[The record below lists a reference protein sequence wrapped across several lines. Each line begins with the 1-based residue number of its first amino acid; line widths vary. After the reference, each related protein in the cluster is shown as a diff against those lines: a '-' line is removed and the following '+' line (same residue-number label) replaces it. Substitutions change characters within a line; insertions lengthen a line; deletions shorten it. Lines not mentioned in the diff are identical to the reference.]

1 MQITVK
7 NLYKRISPRKVRP
20 VLHNFRNMNIK
31 EAKIAAS
38 FVDKKAAG
46 FLLDLIK
53 AGIAAAKENYLE
65 TDKTIIKSIACNEGP
80 RLKRF
85 IPWSKGQSRRITK
98 KMAHIV
104 LTLEAPDAVKP
115 TKKAAEKQSS
125 PDTSV
130 GINSEAENSA
140 SRLLRPS
147 ATTTID
153 N

>member
-20 VLHNFRNMNIK
+20 VLHNFRNMNIE

-46 FLLDLIK
+46 FILDLIK

-104 LTLEAPDAVKP
+104 LVLEAPDAVKP
-115 TKKAAEKQSS
+115 VKKAAGQQSS
-125 PDTSV
+125 GATDS
-130 GINSEAENSA
+130 SA

-147 ATTTID
+147 ASTPID